1 MSRSTVVAILKI
13 ALAAALIWWV
23 LSLAG
28 GWRNVQQSM
37 EGIRLEIWMLG
48 SLCLLLATCLSILRW
63 FMLMRSVGV
72 ETTAWTVFRLGWIGV
87 FFNNALPG
95 LTGGD
100 LAKAVYATRD
110 HPNQRTD
117 AVISVIVDRI
127 IGIVA
132 LALIA
137 AVVIPFDFSRY
148 GQVAALI
155 YGFLAAA
162 ALGALVTLS
171 RRVKSRL
178 RASPTVGSLLAFA
191 RRVADRLHRL
201 AEKLG
206 KRPRPARAPGDS
218 LLGKIDRAVSI
229 YRHRLGTLAIA
240 MGMSIV
246 VHMLLI
252 VGMWFFGEALA
263 SGAHDGPGG
272 MDAATRLQ
280 LEQLDAL
287 RLSVYCS
294 IIPIIMIVS
303 SLPLAPGGWGVGESA
318 FMYFFR
324 LVGVGVAAATALSL
338 TFRLTSMFISLIG
351 GVFLAL
357 DRKRVMASLPSS
369 DAASH

>member
-1 MSRSTVVAILKI
+1 MSRSAIVTLLKI
-13 ALAAALIWWV
+13 AIAAALIWWV
-23 LSLAG
+23 LNLAG
-28 GWRNVQQSM
+28 GPRTVLQSM
-37 EGIRLEIWMLG
+37 QGIRIPTWMLG
-48 SLCLLLATCLSILRW
+48 SLCLLLATCLSIVRW

-72 ETTAWTVFRLGWIGV
+72 ETTAWTIFRLGWIGV
-87 FFNNALPG
+87 FFNNVLPG

-137 AVVIPFDFSRY
+137 AAVIPFDLSRY
-148 GQVAALI
+148 GQVAVLI

-178 RASPTVGSLLAFA
+178 RASPTVAWLLAVA
-191 RRVADRLHRL
+191 RGVAERGRRL
-201 AEKLG
+201 AERFG
-206 KRPRPARAPGDS
+206 KRPRPTGAPRES
-218 LLGKIDRAVSI
+218 LLGKVDRAVSI
-229 YRHRLGTLAIA
+229 YRHRLGTLTVA
-240 MGMSIV
+240 MAMSIV

-252 VGMWFFGEALA
+252 VGMYFFGEALA
-263 SGAHDGPGG
+263 AGAHDGGGG
-272 MDAATRLQ
+272 MTEDMRSQ
-280 LEQLDAL
+280 LANLDAL
-287 RLSVYCS
+287 HLSAYCS

-324 LVGVGVAAATALSL
+324 LAGVGVAAATALSL
-338 TFRLTSMFISLIG
+338 TFRLTTMLISLIG
-351 GVFLAL
+351 GVFMAL
-357 DRKRVMASLPSS
+357 DRKRVLASLPSG
-369 DAASH
+369 DAPST

>member
-1 MSRSTVVAILKI
+1 VTRSTLFTIVKI
-13 ALAAALIWWV
+13 AVAAALIWWV

-37 EGIRLEIWMLG
+37 EGIRLDIWVLG

-100 LAKAVYATRD
+100 LAKAIYATRD

-117 AVISVIVDRI
+117 AVISVIVDRV

-148 GQVAALI
+148 GQVAIGI
-155 YGFLAAA
+155 YGFLAVA

-178 RASPTVGSLLAFA
+178 RASAMIGSLLAFA
-191 RRVADRLHRL
+191 RGVGERLRRVAERLGR
-201 AEKLG
+201 KP
-206 KRPRPARAPGDS
+206 KRAAQSRDS

-240 MGMSIV
+240 MMMSIV

-263 SGAHDGPGG
+263 AGAHDGAGSVS
-272 MDAATRLQ
+272 DATRQQ
-280 LEQLDAL
+280 LESLDAL
-287 RLSVYCS
+287 QLSVYCS
-294 IIPIIMIVS
+294 IIPIIMMVS
-303 SLPLAPGGWGVGESA
+303 SLPLAPGGWGVGETA
-318 FMYFFR
+318 FGYFFK
-324 LVGVGVAAATALSL
+324 LVGVGLVAATALSL
-338 TFRLTSMFISLIG
+338 TFRLTTMLISLIG

-357 DRKRVMASLPSS
+357 DRKRVLESLPSS
-369 DAASH
+369 DASSR

>member
-1 MSRSTVVAILKI
+1 MKRSTLVAILKI
-13 ALAAALIWWV
+13 AFAALLVWWV
-23 LSLAG
+23 LRQAG
-28 GWRNVQQSM
+28 GWQNVRGSM
-37 EGIRLEIWMLG
+37 QGIRLDIWVLG
-48 SLCLLLATCLSILRW
+48 SACLLSATCLSIFRW

-72 ETTAWTVFRLGWIGV
+72 QTTAWTVFRLGWIGV

-100 LAKAVYATRD
+100 LAKAIYATRD

-117 AVISVIVDRI
+117 AVISVIVDRV

-137 AVVIPFDFSRY
+137 AVVIPFDLSRY
-148 GQVAALI
+148 GQVAVLI

-178 RASPTVGSLLAFA
+178 RASTTVTSLLAAFRRAADAVRGGVA
-191 RRVADRLHRL
+191 R
-201 AEKLG
+201 LG
-206 KRPRPARAPGDS
+206 RRQRPAAAAAPPDAS
-218 LLGKIDRAVSI
+218 LLSKVDRAVSI
-229 YRHRLGTLAIA
+229 YRHRLGTLAVA
-240 MGMSIV
+240 MAMSIV

-263 SGAHDGPGG
+263 KGAHESGQLEAD
-272 MDAATRLQ
+272 TRLQ
-280 LEQLDAL
+280 LEALDAL
-287 RLSVYCS
+287 SLSVYCS

-303 SLPLAPGGWGVGESA
+303 SLPLAPAGWGVGESA

-338 TFRLTSMFISLIG
+338 TFRLTTMLISLIG
-351 GVFLAL
+351 GFFLAV
-357 DRKRVMASLPSS
+357 DRKRVLESL
-369 DAASH
+369 D

>member
-1 MSRSTVVAILKI
+1 MKRSTLVAILKI
-13 ALAAALIWWV
+13 AFAALLVWWV
-23 LSLAG
+23 LRQAG
-28 GWRNVQQSM
+28 GWQNVRGSM
-37 EGIRLEIWMLG
+37 QGIRLDIWVLG
-48 SLCLLLATCLSILRW
+48 SACLLSATCLSIFRW

-72 ETTAWTVFRLGWIGV
+72 QTTAWTVFRLGWIGV

-100 LAKAVYATRD
+100 LAKAFYATRD

-117 AVISVIVDRI
+117 AVISVIVDRV

-137 AVVIPFDFSRY
+137 AVVIPFDLSRY
-148 GQVAALI
+148 GQVAVLI

-178 RASPTVGSLLAFA
+178 RASPTVTSLLAAFRRAAGAVRGAVA
-191 RRVADRLHRL
+191 R
-201 AEKLG
+201 LG
-206 KRPRPARAPGDS
+206 RRPAAPSAANPDAS
-218 LLGKIDRAVSI
+218 LLSKVDRAVSI
-229 YRHRLGTLAIA
+229 YRHRLGTLAVA
-240 MGMSIV
+240 MVMSIV

-263 SGAHDGPGG
+263 KGAHESLQLEAD
-272 MDAATRLQ
+272 TRLQ
-280 LEQLDAL
+280 LEALDAL
-287 RLSVYCS
+287 SLSVYCS

-303 SLPLAPGGWGVGESA
+303 SLPLAPAGWGVGESA

-338 TFRLTSMFISLIG
+338 TFRLTTMLISLIG
-351 GVFLAL
+351 GFFLAV
-357 DRKRVMASLPSS
+357 DRKRVLESL
-369 DAASH
+369 D

>member
-1 MSRSTVVAILKI
+1 MSRSTLFTILKI
-13 ALAAALIWWV
+13 VIAGLLIWWV
-23 LSLAG
+23 LTMAG
-28 GWRNVQQSM
+28 GWKNVTSSM
-37 EGIRLEIWMLG
+37 ESIRLDIWAAG
-48 SLCLLLATCLSILRW
+48 SACLLLATCISILRW
-63 FMLMRSVGV
+63 YMLMRSVGV

-87 FFNNALPG
+87 FFNNVLPG

-100 LAKAVYATRD
+100 VAKAIYATRD

-137 AVVIPFDFSRY
+137 AVVIPFDISRY
-148 GQVAALI
+148 GQVAVLI

-162 ALGALVTLS
+162 SLGALVTLS

-178 RASPTVGSLLAFA
+178 RASPAVASLLAVA
-191 RRVADRLHRL
+191 RSLGHRL
-201 AEKLG
+201 RQLVERITRRRK
-206 KRPRPARAPGDS
+206 PVRASSDS
-218 LLGKIDRAVSI
+218 MLANIDRAVSI

-240 MGMSIV
+240 MAMSIV

-252 VGMWFFGEALA
+252 VGMYFFGEALA
-263 SGAHDGPGG
+263 AGAHDGAGD
-272 MDAATRLQ
+272 MNAATRLE

-287 RLSVYCS
+287 HVSVYCS

-303 SLPLAPGGWGVGESA
+303 SLPLAPGGWGVGEA
-318 FMYFFR
+318 VFVYFFK
-324 LVGVGVAAATALSL
+324 LVGVGIAAATALSL
-338 TFRLTSMFISLIG
+338 TFRLTTMLISLIG

-357 DRKRVMASLPSS
+357 DRKRVMEALPSG
-369 DAASH
+369 DHPAH